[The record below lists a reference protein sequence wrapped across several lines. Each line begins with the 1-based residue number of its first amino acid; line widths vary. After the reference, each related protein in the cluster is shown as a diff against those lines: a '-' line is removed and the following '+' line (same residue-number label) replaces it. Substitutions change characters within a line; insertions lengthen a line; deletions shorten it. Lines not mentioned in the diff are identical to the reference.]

1 MPTLSCQT
9 CSSTLLPSHLA
20 STFSPTCCNSPI
32 CSRCLEKNPRLR
44 EYVPC
49 LRCGDPRNAMSGG
62 ASSHQDRR
70 ERGGEVVFDV
80 ADLEVDLDLGSDAHN
95 GAEEDEIDALPPPPG
110 YDEVVVGMEHMDFTR
125 RAGAPSMGKVGNN
138 VGNRI
143 GGSGSS
149 LEPSRRESFAHTKN
163 IQDCPHIQ
171 EKANINTE
179 TVQVIHKIQRGD
191 TLLSV
196 ARKYAA
202 DPHEIIYLNSL
213 PPSALTS
220 YPRILQTRKS
230 LIVSQR
236 SVPWIPSSQSPPE
249 HMHIGKDGNEEETD
263 ERRRQRQE
271 KRFQLLT
278 KSTDPAIGRAYIGV
292 EELEEKNLS
301 SSLDTNANPRHPL
314 EYSTGESLVRPH
326 PQFNP
331 IKHLAGETE
340 NEMEKSKKMVV
351 PEEGNREERA
361 LGRFWDDELWE
372 AENGTSLDKER
383 RKIGKWNVVGGDIVR
398 DFIPPVLSSKA
409 VKN

>member
-1 MPTLSCQT
+1 M
-9 CSSTLLPSHLA
+9 
-20 STFSPTCCNSPI
+20 
-32 CSRCLEKNPRLR
+32 R

-70 ERGGEVVFDV
+70 GQRGEVVFDV
-80 ADLEVDLDLGSDAHN
+80 TDLGLGLGLGLDEHN

-110 YDEVVVGMEHMDFTR
+110 YDEVVVETERMGFTPT
-125 RAGAPSMGKVGNN
+125 AGVPSIEKVENN
-138 VGNRI
+138 IGDSI
-143 GGSGSS
+143 GGSSS
-149 LEPSRRESFAHTKN
+149 SSEPSRLDSFVPTKN
-163 IQDCPHIQ
+163 VQGSSHIQ
-171 EKANINTE
+171 KKANTNTE

-191 TLLSV
+191 TLLSI

-230 LIVSQR
+230 IIISQR
-236 SVPWIPSSQSPPE
+236 SIPWIPSSGSPTE
-249 HMHIGKDGNEEETD
+249 HMHIGEEGTEKETE

-278 KSTDPAIGRAYIGV
+278 KSTDPEIGRAYIGV
-292 EELEEKNLS
+292 EEIEEKNLY
-301 SSLDTNANPRHPL
+301 SSLDTNPNPRHPL
-314 EYSTGESLVRPH
+314 EYSTGESLDRPH
-326 PQFNP
+326 HQSNP
-331 IKHLAGETE
+331 IKHIVGGIE

-372 AENGTSLDKER
+372 VENGTSLDKER
-383 RKIGKWNVVGGDIVR
+383 RKIGKWNVVGGDIAIN
-398 DFIPPVLSSKA
+398 FTPPGLSSKA